1 MTHPPREWWTAAV
14 PVLLN
19 HWVGLCG
26 PVGFDR
32 FSLCFWLFSSRT
44 TTVNREQGDGAT
56 LIGLALIID
65 VILLMITQPDEEI
78 KE

>member
-1 MTHPPREWWTAAV
+1 MQNGPLPLTHPQREWWTAAV

-26 PVGFDR
+26 PIGFD
-32 FSLCFWLFSSRT
+32 FFPSRT
-44 TTVNREQGDGAT
+44 TTVNRKQGDGAT